1 MLALFVLLLLLLC
14 FLTAVLIKLAK
25 QQNKIDERLTRY
37 LISGVVTDNKTEKM
51 QLFDLKKHKSGWQ
64 FLLYSYQQKLLAV
77 ASKKSLIKFLV
88 VALVFF
94 FPLYY
99 MTEQLI
105 LVWQIFAV
113 ITSYIIGSY
122 LALKR
127 LIKNQRIVFEE
138 SFPQAIAT
146 ISRAVSAGVAVPAA
160 MAHVTEDIA
169 GPVAQEFQRITDQ
182 LAIGITL
189 EDALADASLRVGLP
203 SFKFFTVTLLLN
215 QNSGGQL
222 TFVLHQL
229 MANLHER
236 TALQKKLLSMTA
248 EPRTSAKIIAA
259 LPPLF
264 LLLFWFQAPHIF
276 DYLLYQSAGQW
287 VSIYAALSIVTG
299 LLVINKMTKITH

>member
-1 MLALFVLLLLLLC
+1 MLALFVLLLSILC
-14 FLTAVLIKLAK
+14 FLAAVLIKLAK
-25 QQNKIDERLTRY
+25 QQKKIDERLARY
-37 LISGVVTDNKTEKM
+37 LVSGVTSDNKAEQI
-51 QLFDLKKHKSGWQ
+51 QLFYLKKHKSGWQ

-77 ASKKSLIKFLV
+77 TSKKSLIKFLV
-88 VALVFF
+88 VALLCF
-94 FPLYY
+94 FPIYY
-99 MTEQLI
+99 ITEPLT
-105 LVWQIFAV
+105 LVWQIFTI
-113 ITSYIIGSY
+113 ITSYIIGCY

-127 LIKNQRIVFEE
+127 LIKSQRIAFEDN
-138 SFPQAIAT
+138 FPQAIAT

-182 LAIGITL
+182 LSIGITL

-236 TALQKKLLSMTA
+236 KALQQKLLSMTA

-276 DYLLYQSAGQW
+276 DYLLYQPAGQW

-299 LLVINKMTKITH
+299 LLLINKMTKITH

>member
-1 MLALFVLLLLLLC
+1 MLALFVLLLSILC
-14 FLTAVLIKLAK
+14 FLAAVLIKLAK
-25 QQNKIDERLTRY
+25 QQKKIDERLARY
-37 LISGVVTDNKTEKM
+37 LVSGVTPDNKAEQI

-64 FLLYSYQQKLLAV
+64 FLLYSYQQKFLAV

-88 VALVFF
+88 VALLCI
-94 FPLYY
+94 FPIYY
-99 MTEQLI
+99 ITEPLT
-105 LVWQIFAV
+105 LVWQIITI
-113 ITSYIIGSY
+113 ITSYIIGCY

-127 LIKNQRIVFEE
+127 LIKSQRIAFEAN
-138 SFPQAIAT
+138 FPQAIAT

-236 TALQKKLLSMTA
+236 KALQQKLLSMTA

-259 LPPLF
+259 LPALF

-276 DYLLYQSAGQW
+276 DYLLYQPAGQW

-299 LLVINKMTKITH
+299 LLLINKMTKITH